1 MGGAAL
7 LGVRAD
13 VTDEAAVAEALAATE
28 RDLGPVDVLVTCAG
42 ISGPVMPMAEYSLDD
57 WGWSGST

>member
-1 MGGAAL
+1 M
-7 LGVRAD
+7 
-13 VTDEAAVAEALAATE
+13 TDEAAVAEALAATE